1 MHVPRCLRLALCLC
15 LPLLAGP
22 GAVAAAGNPELVP
35 MVVAML
41 GDADPEVRA
50 IALDRV
56 RYGVQGEGAKA
67 EAATSQFASIITNLP
82 PPQQAALVRAL
93 AERGDR
99 AAIPAITA
107 LLLSSKEADNRVAAI
122 RALGSLGS
130 GVEVAIL
137 KQSLA
142 AGDPERSGA
151 RQALTILRGDDATK
165 QIVEAAKFGEPGL
178 RPLFIDILADRRSR
192 SALPDLLVMAVDAD
206 AGVRQAAMR
215 ALGRLGG
222 PEQIDG
228 LVKGLL
234 AAPAGEERAAA
245 ERAVVAVCMQNPGRE
260 KAAEAFLARFEA
272 SPEADREPL
281 LPTLGRIGG
290 PGALAIIDRL
300 VADAD
305 TAKRQ
310 FGLKALTR
318 WPDATVADRLL
329 RLLGSSQDPAE
340 RDAILAAL
348 IRIAPLP
355 DNNLNDQQKLELLKK
370 TMGLCQKNEDRAKVL
385 ERANAIRTI
394 ETFRFIL
401 PYLDDP
407 ALAEPACKSVVELA
421 HHQKL
426 RDSSKDEFVK
436 ALDKVIATTKNSE
449 LVERANRYK
458 EGKTWERKKG

>member
-1 MHVPRCLRLALCLC
+1 MRVARCIRRAAHVC
-15 LPLLAGP
+15 LPALACLQVL
-22 GAVAAAGNPELVP
+22 AVAGDPELVP
-35 MVVAML
+35 TIVAML
-41 GDADPEVRA
+41 ADADPEVRA

-56 RYGVQGEGAKA
+56 RYGAKG
-67 EAATSQFASIITNLP
+67 EAATSQFAGVIAKLTAA
-82 PPQQAALVRAL
+82 QQASLVRAL
-93 AERGDR
+93 ADRGDR
-99 AAIPAITA
+99 AAVPAIAA
-107 LLLSSKEADNRVAAI
+107 LLPAAAEADVRVAAI
-122 RALGSLGS
+122 RAVGSLGS
-130 GVEVAIL
+130 AGETALLIR
-137 KQSLA
+137 SLA
-142 AGDPERSGA
+142 AGEPERSAA
-151 RQALTILRGDDATK
+151 RRALTILRGEEATK
-165 QIVEAAKFGEPGL
+165 QIIAAAKSGESGL
-178 RPLFIDILADRRSR
+178 RPVLIDILADRRAR
-192 SALPDLLVMAVDAD
+192 SALPDLVALAVDAD
-206 AGVRQAAMR
+206 AGARQAAMR
-215 ALGRLGG
+215 ALGKLAG

-234 AAPAGEERAAA
+234 AAPPGDERAAA
-245 ERAVVAVCMQNPGRE
+245 ERAVVAVCTQNPGRE

-272 SPEADREPL
+272 SPEADREAL
-281 LPTLGRIGG
+281 LPTLGRVGG

-305 TAKRQ
+305 AAKRQ

-318 WPDATVADRLL
+318 WPDATVADRILG
-329 RLLGSSQDPAE
+329 LLGDSQDPAE
-340 RDAILAAL
+340 RDMLLAAL

-355 DNNLNDQQKLELLKK
+355 DNKLNDQQKLELLQK
-370 TMGLCQKNEDRAKVL
+370 TMGLCQKNEDRARVL

-394 ETFRFIL
+394 ETFRFVV

-407 ALAEPACKSVVELA
+407 ALSEPACRSVVELA

>member
-1 MHVPRCLRLALCLC
+1 MLVPRCLRLALCLC

-22 GAVAAAGNPELVP
+22 AAVAAAGDPELVP
-35 MVVAML
+35 MVLAML

-50 IALDRV
+50 IALERV
-56 RYGVQGEGAKA
+56 RYGVKG
-67 EAATSQFASIITNLP
+67 EAATSQFAGMIAKLP
-82 PPQQAALVRAL
+82 PSHQAALVRAI

-122 RALGSLGS
+122 LALGSLGS

-137 KQSLA
+137 KQSLSVGA
-142 AGDPERSGA
+142 PERSAA
-151 RQALTILRGDDATK
+151 RQALTILRGDAATK

-178 RPLFIDILADRRSR
+178 RPLFIDILAERRSR
-192 SALPDLLVMAVDAD
+192 SALPDLVAMAVDAD

-215 ALGRLGG
+215 ALGKLGG

-260 KAAEAFLARFEA
+260 KAAEVFLARFEA
-272 SPEADREPL
+272 SPEADREAL

-310 FGLKALTR
+310 FGLKALAR

-329 RLLGSSQDPAE
+329 GLLGSSQDPAE
-340 RDAILAAL
+340 RETLLAAL

-355 DNNLNDQQKLELLKK
+355 DNKLNDQQKLELLKK
-370 TMGLCQKNEDRAKVL
+370 TMVLCQKNEDRAKLL

-436 ALDKVIATTKNSE
+436 ALDKVISLTKNAE

-458 EGKTWERKKG
+458 EGKTWERRKG

>member
-22 GAVAAAGNPELVP
+22 TAVAAAGDPELVP
-35 MVVAML
+35 MVLAML

-50 IALDRV
+50 IALERV
-56 RYGVQGEGAKA
+56 RCGVKG
-67 EAATSQFASIITNLP
+67 EAATSQFAGMIAKLP
-82 PPQQAALVRAL
+82 PSQQAALVRAI

-122 RALGSLGS
+122 MALGSLGS

-137 KQSLA
+137 KQSLSVGA
-142 AGDPERSGA
+142 PERSAA
-151 RQALTILRGDDATK
+151 RQALTMLRGDAATK

-178 RPLFIDILADRRSR
+178 RPLFIDILAERRSR
-192 SALPDLLVMAVDAD
+192 SALPDLLAMAVDAD

-215 ALGRLGG
+215 ALGKLGG

-260 KAAEAFLARFEA
+260 KAAEVFLARFEA
-272 SPEADREPL
+272 SPEADREAL

-310 FGLKALTR
+310 FGLKALAR

-329 RLLGSSQDPAE
+329 GLLGSSQDPAE
-340 RDAILAAL
+340 RDTLLAAL

-355 DNNLNDQQKLELLKK
+355 DNKLNDQQKLELLKK
-370 TMGLCQKNEDRAKVL
+370 TMVLCQKNEDRAKLL

-436 ALDKVIATTKNSE
+436 ALDKVISLTKNAE

-458 EGKTWERKKG
+458 EGKTWVRKNR